1 MAIKKLSIL
10 VMLFFL
16 TGFTVFSQNSTE
28 AAGSIGPASSLK
40 IDTTPIE
47 ASTAI
52 KKKNEFLTKYEFYT
66 EILNR
71 LPFGW
76 QLSERESNIIISRSD
91 VVVQKSPL
99 EISINDPVL
108 AEEQATLQYGKR
120 TYELV
125 LRFESYPKS
134 QYVGAKEKFGNVN
147 EELEKLE
154 EKYAVADMKLD
165 DGTGWFIAKNKDE
178 KNRLV
183 FYHIERAMLD
193 EQLNPIP
200 DFYVENYAITIDKGN
215 FYKLYP
221 VNVESQLSVIIQ
233 HIHTL
238 LK

>member
-1 MAIKKLSIL
+1 MAMKKLSIL
-10 VMLFFL
+10 FLLFFL
-16 TGFTVFSQNSTE
+16 SGSVAFSQNSTE
-28 AAGSIGPASSLK
+28 EAGAIGPASSLK

-47 ASTAI
+47 ASTSI
-52 KKKNEFLTKYEFYT
+52 KEENEFLTKYEFYT

-91 VVVQKSPL
+91 VVVQKLPL
-99 EISINDPVL
+99 EISIDDPIL

-120 TYELV
+120 TYELI
-125 LRFESYPKS
+125 LRFESYPKT
-134 QYVGAKEKFGNVN
+134 QYLSAKEKFGNVN

-154 EKYAVADMKLD
+154 EKYAVADMKLE
-165 DGTGWFIAKNKDE
+165 DGTGWFIARNKDE

-200 DFYVENYAITIDKGN
+200 NLYVENYAITIDKGN

-221 VNVESQLSVIIQ
+221 VSVESQLGVIVQ
-233 HIHTL
+233 QIHTL